1 MEEIQYCL
9 TSNCSVKILIQIF
22 LSPDICAPVLTLAI
36 PVDKTELT
44 LVAIS
49 YLIVVDLIKLKIES
63 LKLL

>member
-9 TSNCSVKILIQIF
+9 TSNCRVKILIQTF
-22 LSPDICAPVLTLAI
+22 LSPDICSPVLTLAI

-44 LVAIS
+44 LVAMS
-49 YLIVVDLIKLKIES
+49 YLIVVDLIKLKIEF

>member
-1 MEEIQYCL
+1 MEEIQHCL
-9 TSNCSVKILIQIF
+9 TTNCRVKILIQTF
-22 LSPDICAPVLTLAI
+22 LSPDICTPVLTLAI

-63 LKLL
+63 LKSL

>member
-22 LSPDICAPVLTLAI
+22 LSPDICTPVLTLAI

-49 YLIVVDLIKLKIES
+49 YLIVVDLIELKIEFF
-63 LKLL
+63 KLL

>member
-1 MEEIQYCL
+1 MEETQYCL
-9 TSNCSVKILIQIF
+9 ASNCRVNILIQTF
-22 LSPDICAPVLTLAI
+22 LSPDICTPVLTLAI

-49 YLIVVDLIKLKIES
+49 YLIVVDLIKLKIEF

>member
-9 TSNCSVKILIQIF
+9 TSNRRVKILIQTF
-22 LSPDICAPVLTLAI
+22 LSPDIYTPVLTLAI

-44 LVAIS
+44 LVAMS
-49 YLIVVDLIKLKIES
+49 YLIVVDLIKLKIEF

>member
-1 MEEIQYCL
+1 M
-9 TSNCSVKILIQIF
+9 KILIQTL
-22 LSPDICAPVLTLAI
+22 LSPDICSPVLTLAI

-49 YLIVVDLIKLKIES
+49 YLIVVDLIKLKIEF